1 MSFNALYSN
10 TNQTC
15 EIIMAEKEICVY
27 CSSSDAVDEKY
38 VAAAQALGKLI
49 GEKRYR
55 LIYGGATVGL
65 MGAVAQAVLDADGR
79 VTGIIPEKL
88 QFLENGAVDELI
100 VSNGLRDRKHEM
112 ETRADA
118 FIALPGGF
126 GTLEEVL
133 EILTLKQLNYHD
145 KPLVFIDTD
154 GFFTDL
160 KGMFQRIYEDRFTK
174 KRYRDFYRFV
184 SDPEEA
190 MSYIENYTPPEFVK
204 KWF

>member
-1 MSFNALYSN
+1 
-10 TNQTC
+10 
-15 EIIMAEKEICVY
+15 MAEKEICVY

>member
-1 MSFNALYSN
+1 M
-10 TNQTC
+10 
-15 EIIMAEKEICVY
+15 MEKGICVY
-27 CSSSDAVDEKY
+27 CSSSDAVGEKY

-65 MGAVAQAVLDADGR
+65 MGAVAQATQDAGGR

-112 ETRADA
+112 EIRADA

-145 KPLVFIDTD
+145 KPIVFIDTD
-154 GFFTDL
+154 GFYTDL

-174 KRYRDFYRFV
+174 KQYQNFYHFAA
-184 SDPEEA
+184 DPEEA

>member
-10 TNQTC
+10 IDRTC
-15 EIIMAEKEICVY
+15 EIIMMQKGICVY
-27 CSSSDAVDEKY
+27 CSSSDAVGEKY

-49 GEKRYR
+49 GEKGCR

-65 MGAVAQAVLDADGR
+65 MGAVAQATLDAGGR
-79 VTGIIPEKL
+79 VTGIIPEKI

-100 VSNGLRDRKHEM
+100 VSKDLRDRKREM

-145 KPLVFIDTD
+145 KPIVFIDTD
-154 GFFTDL
+154 GFYNDL

-174 KRYRDFYRFV
+174 KRYQDFYHFAT
-184 SDPEEA
+184 DPVDA

>member
-1 MSFNALYSN
+1 M
-10 TNQTC
+10 
-15 EIIMAEKEICVY
+15 EKGICVY
-27 CSSSDAVDEKY
+27 CSSSDAVGEKY
-38 VAAAQALGKLI
+38 VAAAKALGKRI

-65 MGAVAQAVLDADGR
+65 MGAVAQAVLDAGGK
-79 VTGIIPEKL
+79 VTGIIPEKIR
-88 QFLENGAVDELI
+88 FLENGAVDELI
-100 VSNGLRDRKHEM
+100 VSRDLRDRKHEM

-118 FIALPGGF
+118 FVALPGGF

-145 KPLVFIDTD
+145 KPIVFVDTD
-154 GFFTDL
+154 GFFTGL
-160 KGMFQRIYEDRFTK
+160 KAMFQRIYEDRFTK
-174 KRYRDFYRFV
+174 KRYRSFYHFAA
-184 SDPEEA
+184 DPREA

>member
-1 MSFNALYSN
+1 MPFNTFYSN
-10 TNQTC
+10 FNRAG
-15 EIIMAEKEICVY
+15 EIIMMEKGICVY
-27 CSSSDAVDEKY
+27 CSSSDAVGEKY

-49 GEKRYR
+49 GDKRYR

-65 MGAVAQAVLDADGR
+65 MGAVAQAVLDAGGR

-100 VSNGLRDRKHEM
+100 VSKDLRDRKHEM
-112 ETRADA
+112 ETRSDA

-145 KPLVFIDTD
+145 KPIVFIDTD
-154 GFFTDL
+154 GFYSDL
-160 KGMFQRIYEDRFTK
+160 KGMFQRIYNDRFTK
-174 KRYRDFYRFV
+174 KQYQEFYHFV

>member
-1 MSFNALYSN
+1 MSFIHTAIGHDKIKML
-10 TNQTC
+10 
-15 EIIMAEKEICVY
+15 EKGICVY
-27 CSSSDAVDEKY
+27 CSSSDAVGEKY
-38 VAAAQALGKLI
+38 FAAAQALGKLI

-65 MGAVAQAVLDADGR
+65 MGAVAQAVLDAGGR
-79 VTGIIPEKL
+79 VTGIIPEKI

-100 VSNGLRDRKHEM
+100 VSKDLRDRKREM
-112 ETRADA
+112 EARADA

-145 KPLVFIDTD
+145 KPIVFIDTE
-154 GFFTDL
+154 GFYTDL

-174 KRYRDFYRFV
+174 ERYRDFYHFATV
-184 SDPEEA
+184 PEEA